1 MFFSKN
7 RDIVWKT
14 TDLIEVEY
22 TTSND
27 DVANGWLI
35 YNFKHDISLEIIQ
48 IYFKNFIDNND
59 IRGGVIEYFQNN
71 KWITLDK
78 IATIGDNE
86 NELIYL
92 LKSELTTNLLRINH
106 LYPIDQIKFYKRKFD
121 GLLIAGRMDA
131 FGSRMTAFITAM
143 YLSKKIGFKF
153 GYTWEKLDSPGG
165 TFMDDDEELFEKEF
179 INECSYKSKLSKGD
193 TNTLCFN
200 TISELKNKPYKKYW
214 GSYVMNYYVA
224 NNSHIKDLDEKDYLA
239 NFGPILRS
247 IPFKEKYKEAIEQSD
262 LISAKLGEFVAIHM
276 RGGDSIYD
284 KNYRRAIFSPVIMK
298 YVFPAEV
305 VVYAIKHFIEKENK
319 KVILFGAD
327 IKANIAIKE
336 YLKDYA
342 IKNQLLIASE
352 LHQNYNTMQ
361 ATIFELILMS
371 NANMI
376 LANHSTY
383 SKFAAALGNVELK
396 NFNQYFTNKEIYD
409 SIMYYL
415 DRFDTHNIQ
424 KSASCA
430 YALDLAYKKLNINT
444 AIKIDIANRGLE
456 FDFNNSI
463 FRVMLTYILIIDKQ
477 YQRADEYL
485 KNILLERKEEFLE
498 ALLRVLWG
506 QHIVFAPQFLSFITT
521 ASIKYPYISYIASK
535 ISVFQKDLNN
545 ALKFI
550 NYSLNAIPDN
560 EEFIAFKNE
569 IKTLINKANPQ
580 QVQINIKDSNKQERN
595 LEEFTLQYGTAKSR
609 IHNQLSYKLGKAM
622 IENSK
627 SIWGY
632 IRMPYV
638 LSYIKDMHKKEQIA
652 YNEKI
657 KANPNLKLPPLESY
671 PDYKEALKEK
681 ECLTYKLGEAMIEAS
696 KNWYKGGY
704 IKLLLDIKKM
714 KG

>member
-1 MFFSKN
+1 M
-7 RDIVWKT
+7 
-14 TDLIEVEY
+14 
-22 TTSND
+22 
-27 DVANGWLI
+27 
-35 YNFKHDISLEIIQ
+35 
-48 IYFKNFIDNND
+48 
-59 IRGGVIEYFQNN
+59 
-71 KWITLDK
+71 
-78 IATIGDNE
+78 GDNE
-86 NELIYL
+86 NELIYS
-92 LKSELTTNLLRINH
+92 LKSELTTNILRINQ
-106 LYPIDQIKFYKRKFD
+106 LCSIDKVKFYKRKFN

-153 GYTWEKLDSPGG
+153 GYTWEKLDAPSGV
-165 TFMDDDEELFEKEF
+165 FLDDDEELFEEEF
-179 INECSYKSKLSKGD
+179 INEFSYQSKLPKGD

-200 TISELKNKPYKKYW
+200 TISELNNKPYKKYW

-247 IPFKEKYKEAIEQSD
+247 IPFKEKYKKAIEQSD
-262 LISAKLGEFVAIHM
+262 IVSTKLGEFVAIHM

-284 KNYRRAIFSPVIMK
+284 KNFRRTIFSPVIMK

-305 VVYAIKHFIEKENK
+305 VVYAIKHFIEKEDK

-336 YLKDYA
+336 YLKDYV
-342 IKNQLLIASE
+342 IKDQLLIASE

-463 FRVMLTYILIIDKQ
+463 FRVMIIYILINDKQ
-477 YQRADEYL
+477 CQRADEYL

-498 ALLRVLWG
+498 ALLRVLWN

-550 NYSLNAIPDN
+550 NYSLNAKPNN
-560 EEFIAFKNE
+560 EEFIAFKKE
-569 IKTLINKANPQ
+569 IEALIKKDNPQ
-580 QVQINIKDSNKQERN
+580 QVQINIKDLNQQKLNSK
-595 LEEFTLQYGTAKSR
+595 EFTLQYSTAKSR
-609 IHNQLSYKLGKAM
+609 IKNQ
-622 IENSK
+622 
-627 SIWGY
+627 
-632 IRMPYV
+632 
-638 LSYIKDMHKKEQIA
+638 
-652 YNEKI
+652 
-657 KANPNLKLPPLESY
+657 
-671 PDYKEALKEK
+671 
-681 ECLTYKLGEAMIEAS
+681 LTYKLGEAMIANS
-696 KNWYKGGY
+696 KSLWGY
-704 IKLLLDIKKM
+704 IRMPYILSYIKETHQTNQKLYQEKIKANPSLKLPPLDTYPDYNEAIKIKEHLSY
-714 KG
+714 KLGEALINADKSKLKLGYITLWFKCKKITKEHKDNHKNNPNKPK